1 LIWINP
7 ARFHPVNVLAGESI
21 LTQEAIMYAG
31 NVVEAKNKLAADF
44 SAVIE
49 DTEELLQ
56 ATANQASEKVIAA
69 RTRVQESLKAAKQ
82 KIDATQDRAMEKTK
96 ASVAAT
102 DDYVHAHPWPLIGA
116 AAAVGALLGMLIT
129 RR

>member
-1 LIWINP
+1 
-7 ARFHPVNVLAGESI
+7 
-21 LTQEAIMYAG
+21 MYAG

>member
-1 LIWINP
+1 LIWINR
-7 ARFHPVNVLAGESI
+7 AQFRPVNVLAGESI
-21 LTQEAIMYAG
+21 FTQEAIMYTG
-31 NVVEAKNKLAADF
+31 NVVEAKNKLAVDF
-44 SAVIE
+44 NTVIE

-56 ATANQASEKVIAA
+56 ATASQASEKVVAA
-69 RTRVQESLKAAKQ
+69 RARVQESIRAAKQ
-82 KIDATQDRAMEKTK
+82 KIDATQDRAVEKAK

-102 DDYVHAHPWPLIGA
+102 DDYVHSHPWPLIGA